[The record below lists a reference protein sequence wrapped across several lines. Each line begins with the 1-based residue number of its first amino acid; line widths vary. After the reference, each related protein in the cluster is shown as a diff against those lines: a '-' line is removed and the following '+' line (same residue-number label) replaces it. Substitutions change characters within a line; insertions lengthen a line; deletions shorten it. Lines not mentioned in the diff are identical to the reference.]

1 MRNYQL
7 HPSQFCVGK
16 AYKVSSKN
24 FLWHQVES
32 KRKKKRNKREKKLVW
47 ENFRDDAFWGILAKK
62 KKKPLQCSKCLTVEL
77 TTFYISDTSFAL
89 LDIKI
94 STEGNG
100 LCSSVYYKPTDSRSY
115 LLYSSSHP
123 SLAKDYISFSQ
134 FLRLRLCSDDSDFS
148 EKSEAMSQLAT
159 LFLSFKWATTVPNKL
174 IDSQHYKRL
183 RWKTLIAFYSLSHF
197 TLATMQLNLSFLKTF
212 NYSTTIQRLVLP
224 FRNLHKFHSN
234 VKKT

>member
-1 MRNYQL
+1 MR
-7 HPSQFCVGK
+7 
-16 AYKVSSKN
+16 
-24 FLWHQVES
+24 
-32 KRKKKRNKREKKLVW
+32 
-47 ENFRDDAFWGILAKK
+47 ENFRDDAFWGILAK
-62 KKKPLQCSKCLTVEL
+62 TVEL

-94 STEGNG
+94 SIEGNG

-123 SLAKDYISFSQ
+123 SLGKVSISFSQ
-134 FLRLRLCSDDSDFS
+134 FLRLRLCSDDSDFP
-148 EKSEAMSQLAT
+148 EKSEAMSQFFDIRGYPVSVVQVGYHRAQQ
-159 LFLSFKWATTVPNKL
+159 
-174 IDSQHYKRL
+174 IDQQSALQTAK
-183 RWKTLIAFYSLSHF
+183 KETPIAFYSLSHF
-197 TLATMQLNLSFLKTF
+197 TLATTQLNLSFLKTF

>member
-1 MRNYQL
+1 M
-7 HPSQFCVGK
+7 PFG
-16 AYKVSSKN
+16 
-24 FLWHQVES
+24 
-32 KRKKKRNKREKKLVW
+32 
-47 ENFRDDAFWGILAKK
+47 AFWL

-77 TTFYISDTSFAL
+77 TTFYISNTSFAL

-94 STEGNG
+94 SIEGNG

-123 SLAKDYISFSQ
+123 SLGKVSISFSQ
-134 FLRLRLCSDDSDFS
+134 FLRLRLCSDDSDFP
-148 EKSEAMSQLAT
+148 EKSEAMSQ
-159 LFLSFKWATTVPNKL
+159 FFDIRGYPVSVVQWATTVPNKL
-174 IDSQHYKRL
+174 INSQHYKRL
-183 RWKTLIAFYSLSHF
+183 RRKTLIAFHSLSHF
-197 TLATMQLNLSFLKTF
+197 TLATTQLNLSFSKTF

>member
-1 MRNYQL
+1 MLQVPDCRADYFLHFRHFFCSSRYQN
-7 HPSQFCVGK
+7 FNWK
-16 AYKVSSKN
+16 A
-24 FLWHQVES
+24 
-32 KRKKKRNKREKKLVW
+32 
-47 ENFRDDAFWGILAKK
+47 
-62 KKKPLQCSKCLTVEL
+62 TVC
-77 TTFYISDTSFAL
+77 
-89 LDIKI
+89 
-94 STEGNG
+94 N
-100 LCSSVYYKPTDSRSY
+100 SVYYKPTDSYSY

-183 RWKTLIAFYSLSHF
+183 RRKTLIVFYSLSHF
-197 TLATMQLNLSFLKTF
+197 TLATTQLNLSFLKTF